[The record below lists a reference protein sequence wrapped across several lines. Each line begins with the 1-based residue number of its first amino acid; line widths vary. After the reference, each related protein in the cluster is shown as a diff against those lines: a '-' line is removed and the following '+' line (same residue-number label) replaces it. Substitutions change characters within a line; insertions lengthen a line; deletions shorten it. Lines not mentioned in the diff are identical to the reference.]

1 MSSESQTKI
10 FRKNPVFQIF
20 YELIIW
26 GVKKNWMVTVAASL
40 PLLNFGRKLSF
51 DQNFPRQQIVPSL
64 LSILPASPLRKNE
77 LSYHCCII
85 FWILRGIN
93 GKGESWWQEFVALAK
108 LGFRKNSKR
117 IKSDYCLS
125 HEMGWAE
132 KGANLIIWEICLKRH
147 RN

>member
-1 MSSESQTKI
+1 MSSKLRTKI
-10 FRKNPVFQIF
+10 VH
-20 YELIIW
+20 
-26 GVKKNWMVTVAASL
+26 KKSSVPNILWVDHMRCEEKLDGDGGSLSL

-77 LSYHCCII
+77 LYHICIM